1 MRAVLLALVAVL
13 ATMPAMAQNGASLS
27 GKAAG
32 DGDSVPFPSSGY
44 VSYAFGE
51 LGAPPQGL
59 HLVEGAAEGGVT
71 YMVRRDQVITAARLR
86 LMLANSAGFPPN
98 TRLQVTVNGDTV
110 GTVEVGANRHTPTP
124 VDLPIDPV
132 LLGDYNRVSFKLIG
146 VSAAACTVNESGPW
160 LTVGPRS
167 AVDITATHLPL
178 ANDLAIL
185 PQPFFDERDPH
196 VVATGFVF
204 PRKPSSDELQA
215 SGIVASWLGSLA
227 KYRGVH
233 LPASFGIIPRGNAI
247 LFAAGDETIPGLTL
261 PHAAGP
267 TLAMVDNPNDPDG
280 KLLLVLGRDAAD
292 LKVAAQGL
300 ALGNG
305 AYKEGAVSAV
315 AATNP
320 APRRAYDAPG
330 WIADNKPVKF
340 ADLASADQLRSRGI
354 RPAPITIDFRS
365 APDYFN
371 WVDSAIPMKLRF
383 GVTPEPVVD
392 LAASRLDVALNNS
405 PFASVPL
412 ADVGTLL
419 TGGRARRAG
428 QVDIPPFLLTGRNR
442 LSFFFDLRPSPQCSA
457 SRATGLVERI
467 DPDSTIDLS
476 QSPHF
481 APMPNLSFFA
491 NTGFPFTRD
500 ADLSETAVVMP
511 DETTPD
517 DTEAFLDTMALFG
530 ESTGYPTLRATVI
543 HAAAVNDVAG
553 RDLLLIG
560 SFTRQPLLAGWT
572 GDTGLAVG
580 ADGMR
585 ARPRSW
591 WERIRMTLDWH
602 NRRSSVADINEW
614 LASPAGEGAI
624 LEFRSPLRDGRS
636 VVAITGSRPASVAQ
650 TARMLQTAAQVAKVQ
665 DDLVVV
671 RGGDVRSFRV
681 SRRYE
686 VGSLARWTW
695 LRWNLSDQPIVIAI
709 LLFAA
714 CAALGAVA
722 FVVLGIKG
730 RRRLQ
735 GANR

>member
-1 MRAVLLALVAVL
+1 MKAILLALVAVL
-13 ATMPAMAQNGASLS
+13 ATVPAFAQEGASPS
-27 GKAAG
+27 AKAAQAAA
-32 DGDSVPFPSSGY
+32 FPTTGY
-44 VSYAFGE
+44 ISYSFSE
-51 LGAPPQGL
+51 LGAPPRGL
-59 HLVEGAAEGGVT
+59 RLVEGAAEGGVT

-98 TRLQVTVNGDTV
+98 TKLDVTINGDSV
-110 GTVEVGANRHTPTP
+110 GTVDVGANTHTPTP
-124 VDLPIDPV
+124 VELPIDPV
-132 LLGDYNRVSFKLIG
+132 LLGDYNRVSFKLVG
-146 VSAAACTVNESGPW
+146 VAAAACTVNEGGPW
-160 LTVGPRS
+160 LTVAPRS
-167 AVDITATHLPL
+167 AVDIVATHLPL

-185 PQPFFDERDPH
+185 PLPFFDERDPH
-196 VVATGFVF
+196 VVKTGFVF
-204 PRKPSSDELQA
+204 PHSPSPGALEA

-233 LPASFGIIPRGNAI
+233 LPASFGNIPPGNAI
-247 LFAAGDETIPGLTL
+247 VFVAGNQTIPGLTL
-261 PHAAGP
+261 PHATGP
-267 TLAMVDNPNDPDG
+267 TLAMVTNPNDPGG

-292 LKVAAQGL
+292 LKLAAQGL

-315 AATNP
+315 ATTNP
-320 APRRAYDAPG
+320 PPRHPYDAPG
-330 WIADNKPVKF
+330 WIADTKPVKF
-340 ADLASADQLRSRGI
+340 ADLATPDQLRSRGM
-354 RPAPITIDFRS
+354 RPAPIMIDFRS

-383 GVTPEPVVD
+383 GVAPEPVVD

-419 TGGRARRAG
+419 TSARARHAG
-428 QVDIPPFLLTGRNR
+428 EVDMPPFLLTGRNR
-442 LSFFFDLRPSPQCSA
+442 LSFFFDLKPTSQCTA
-457 SRATGLVERI
+457 SRATGLVARI

-476 QSPHF
+476 QSPHY

-511 DETTPD
+511 DEATPG

-530 ESTGYPTLRATVI
+530 EATGYPTLRASVTS
-543 HAAAVNDVAG
+543 AAAVSNVAD

-572 GDTGLAVG
+572 GEAGLAVG
-580 ADGMR
+580 PDGMR
-585 ARPRSW
+585 ARPRSL
-591 WERIRMTLDWH
+591 WERIQATLDWH
-602 NRRSSVADINEW
+602 NRRSRVADVNEW
-614 LASPAGEGAI
+614 LSAPSAAGEGAI
-624 LEFRSPLRDGRS
+624 LEFRSPLRDGRT
-636 VVAITGSRPASVAQ
+636 VVAITGNAPAAVAR
-650 TARMLQTAAQVAKVQ
+650 TARMLQTADQVAKVQ
-665 DDLVVV
+665 DDLVVM
-671 RGGDVRSFRV
+671 RGGDVRSFRM

-686 VGSLARWTW
+686 IGSLARWTW